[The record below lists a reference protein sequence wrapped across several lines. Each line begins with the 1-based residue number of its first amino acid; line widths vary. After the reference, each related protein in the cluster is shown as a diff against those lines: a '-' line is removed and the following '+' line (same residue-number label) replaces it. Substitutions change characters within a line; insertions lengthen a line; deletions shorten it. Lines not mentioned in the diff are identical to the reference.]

1 MPTLTLMTG
10 GARSGKSA
18 HAISLATARA
28 TAARPYFVATAEGLD
43 DEMRARIAHH
53 QATRPPEFVTV
64 EAPLDLEAAI
74 AALESRA
81 DVAVIDCLTLW
92 VSNLMGAG
100 LDDATILSRAD
111 RLAVALRRASFDF
124 VVVTDEVG
132 WGIVPDHPIA
142 RRFRDLL
149 GWTNQKVAQV
159 ADEVLLMAAGYPLRL
174 K

>member
-1 MPTLTLMTG
+1 MPTLRLITG
-10 GARSGKSA
+10 GSRSGKST
-18 HAISLATARA
+18 HAIATADA
-28 TAARPYFVATAEGLD
+28 TAARRYFIATAEALD

-74 AALESRA
+74 VALESCA
-81 DVAVIDCLTLW
+81 DVAVLDCLTLW
-92 VSNLMGAG
+92 VSNLIGAS
-100 LDDATILSRAD
+100 LDDGAILARAD
-111 RLAVALRRASFDF
+111 ALAAALRRASFQII
-124 VVVTDEVG
+124 VVTDEVG
-132 WGIVPDHPIA
+132 WGIVPDHPVA

-159 ADEVLLMAAGYPLRL
+159 ADEVLLLAAGYPLRL